1 MLEIAI
7 HNLLKGDLNSIGLVL
22 GFVGVLL
29 VFFFGLPSI
38 GVLSEGSYVEIQVT
52 RKMKIYTWISRIGLL
67 LIAGG
72 FACQF
77 VAVPIA

>member
-1 MLEIAI
+1 MFETVI
-7 HNLLKGDLNSIGLVL
+7 HNLLNGDLNSIGLVL

-29 VFFFGLPSI
+29 VFFFGLPPI

-52 RKMKIYTWISRIGLL
+52 PKMRIYNWLSRLGLL

-72 FACQF
+72 FACQL
-77 VAVPIA
+77 AAIQAS

>member
-1 MLEIAI
+1 MLESAI
-7 HNLLKGDLNSIGLVL
+7 HNLLNGDLNSVGLVL

-52 RKMKIYTWISRIGLL
+52 RKMSIYNWLSRIGLL
-67 LIAGG
+67 LIAAG

-77 VAVPIA
+77 AAVPIS